1 MCFHG
6 SRAREGVPALTME
19 YASHVGTPGRAM
31 LTAFRWPIAF
41 LGAGLGGPFGP
52 PPGATLQARE
62 VHALWTI
69 FFFTAVGV
77 AAVVY
82 GLIFWSIVRYRKRSD
97 DLPPQFREN
106 LPLEIVYTVVPLLI
120 VAGLFILTYRTEGFV
135 DRATPVATGAGPP
148 VTIRVTGFQW
158 SWRFQYEGTPVQ
170 VAGTP
175 DRPPEAVVP
184 TGRPIR
190 FILES
195 ADVMHAF
202 WIPSFLFKRDTMP
215 GITNQVD
222 LTVQEPGTYLGA
234 CAEFCGLDHT
244 RMLFTIRA
252 VTPAEY
258 ARWLRHPGGAP

>member
-1 MCFHG
+1 
-6 SRAREGVPALTME
+6 
-19 YASHVGTPGRAM
+19 M
-31 LTAFRWPIAF
+31 LTPCSWRIA
-41 LGAGLGGPFGP
+41 LLAAGLGGPFGP
-52 PPGATLQARE
+52 PPGATLQARH
-62 VHALWTI
+62 VHDLWAV
-69 FFFTAVGV
+69 FFFTAAGV

-82 GLIFWSIVRYRKRSD
+82 GLIFWSIVKYRKRSD
-97 DLPPQFREN
+97 ELPPQFREN
-106 LPLEIVYTVVPLLI
+106 VPLEITYTAIPLLI
-120 VAGLFILTYRTEGFV
+120 VAGLFILSYRTEGFV
-135 DRATPVATGAGPP
+135 DQVATGADPP

-158 SWRFQYEGTPVQ
+158 SWRFQYEGTAVQ

-202 WIPSFLFKRDTMP
+202 WVPSFLFKRDTMP

-222 LTVQEPGTYLGA
+222 LTVQDPGTYLGE

-244 RMLFTIRA
+244 RMLFRIRA
-252 VTPAEY
+252 VSPAEY
-258 ARWLRHPGGAP
+258 ARWLRHPEGGP

>member
-1 MCFHG
+1 
-6 SRAREGVPALTME
+6 
-19 YASHVGTPGRAM
+19 M
-31 LTAFRWPIAF
+31 LTAFPWQVA
-41 LGAGLGGPFGP
+41 LLAAGLGGPFGP
-52 PPGATLQARE
+52 PPGATLQARQ
-62 VHALWTI
+62 VHALWTV

-82 GLIFWSIVRYRKRSD
+82 GLIFWSIVKYRKRSD
-97 DLPPQFREN
+97 ELPPQFREN
-106 LPLEIVYTVVPLLI
+106 VPLEIAYTAIPLLI

-135 DRATPVATGAGPP
+135 DHLASGAGPP

-175 DRPPEAVVP
+175 DLPPEAVVP

-222 LTVQEPGTYLGA
+222 LTVQDPGTYLGA

-244 RMLFTIRA
+244 RMLFRIRA
-252 VTPAEY
+252 VSPAEY
-258 ARWLRHPGGAP
+258 ARWLRHPEGGP

>member
-1 MCFHG
+1 
-6 SRAREGVPALTME
+6 
-19 YASHVGTPGRAM
+19 M
-31 LTAFRWPIAF
+31 LTALPWHIAF
-41 LGAGLGGPFGP
+41 LAAGLGGPFGL
-52 PPGATLQARE
+52 PPGATLQARQ
-62 VHALWTI
+62 VHSLWAV
-69 FFFTAVGV
+69 FFFAAVGV

-82 GLIFWSIVRYRKRSD
+82 GLIFWSILKYRKRGD

-106 LPLEIVYTVVPLLI
+106 VPLEVAYTVIPLLV
-120 VAGLFILTYRTEGFV
+120 VAGLFVLTYRTERFV
-135 DRATPVATGAGPP
+135 DRIATGPNPA

-158 SWRFQYEGTPVQ
+158 SWRFQYEGAPVQ
-170 VAGTP
+170 IAGTP

-222 LTVQEPGTYLGA
+222 LTVQEPGTYTGA
-234 CAEFCGLDHT
+234 CAEFCGLDHA

-252 VTPAEY
+252 VSAADYE
-258 ARWLRHPGGAP
+258 RWLRHPEGEP